1 MPEELFPSY
10 KLTQID
16 KVKLWNKHW
25 HSLSDL
31 DRAKLIPA
39 GRTTVNYTEIAAVV
53 GLLVGWALARRSHK
67 SALKVANAFKP
78 AEQPIAVVFPDGR
91 AEAIS
96 ITSNTVKPS
105 RLSNIARHI
114 FYMGGMSILGAACG
128 CSIGF
133 NLMHRKLLED
143 KQSMARLALAY
154 NRKITMAEETEQTKV
169 DETHI
174 SPIERRNSLEK
185 HLQTRPDLKDL
196 KDRHILLDTNAAPA
210 LQSAAQE
217 LERQRATDSLKK
229 GLEKRPEKEELIE
242 RNILPD
248 STAAPGI
255 QGQQKEL
262 EKHMRA
268 DSLEEKM
275 KHRPKPEEL
284 IKDGILQA
292 DEDPTK

>member
-1 MPEELFPSY
+1 MADEL
-10 KLTQID
+10 
-16 KVKLWNKHW
+16 
-25 HSLSDL
+25 
-31 DRAKLIPA
+31 
-39 GRTTVNYTEIAAVV
+39 
-53 GLLVGWALARRSHK
+53 
-67 SALKVANAFKP
+67 
-78 AEQPIAVVFPDGR
+78 EQP
-91 AEAIS
+91 
-96 ITSNTVKPS
+96 
-105 RLSNIARHI
+105 
-114 FYMGGMSILGAACG
+114 
-128 CSIGF
+128 
-133 NLMHRKLLED
+133 
-143 KQSMARLALAY
+143 
-154 NRKITMAEETEQTKV
+154 KV

-185 HLQTRPDLKDL
+185 HLQTRPDPKDL

-210 LQSAAQE
+210 LQSTAQD

-229 GLEKRPEKEELIE
+229 GLEKRPEKEVLIE

-248 STAAPGI
+248 STAAPAI

-284 IKDGILQA
+284 IREGILQA